1 MTRPQKQTVDYFPH
15 DAGASDGDT
24 INVLQSCWGND
35 GYAFWFKLLEKLAGS
50 EGHFIDCRNTE
61 KWQLFLGKTR
71 VDPVAGEAIMRKLA
85 DLGAIDPDL
94 WRIHRVIWCQH
105 FVDNIADVYKN
116 RRRLIPQKPI
126 ISTTNLQVASC
137 RMSVETPIPLVE
149 KRITTGDNP
158 QSKLKET
165 KLKESKEENKGNI
178 FSLFEK
184 TFKEMAPSGC
194 TQEMSLA
201 EKEYPEKWIYD
212 AFEIAGAKGKHTWP
226 YVLGILKTWL
236 KEGRVAKEGIG
247 GKVGR
252 PDKTDGWKDWA
263 EFASPGDAPESL
275 RQQAREA

>member
-1 MTRPQKQTVDYFPH
+1 MGRPSKHTVEYFSH
-15 DAGASDGDT
+15 DADASEGKT
-24 INVLQSCWGND
+24 LSILFNHFGHEGISAWWL
-35 GYAFWFKLLEKLAGS
+35 LLERISRTRNHVISTRNSEDMEFLAAKM
-50 EGHFIDCRNTE
+50 HFKPDRLKEILTKMAE
-61 KWQLFLGKTR
+61 L
-71 VDPVAGEAIMRKLA
+71 E
-85 DLGAIDPDL
+85 AIDPPL
-94 WRIHRVIWCQH
+94 FERGLIWSQNL
-105 FVDNIADVYKN
+105 VDRLESVYKS
-116 RRRLIPQKPI
+116 RKQTPPTRPSLSVPE
-126 ISTTNLQVASC
+126 TTAAARDGGLSGKETGL
-137 RMSVETPIPLVE
+137 SVPET
-149 KRITTGDNP
+149 P